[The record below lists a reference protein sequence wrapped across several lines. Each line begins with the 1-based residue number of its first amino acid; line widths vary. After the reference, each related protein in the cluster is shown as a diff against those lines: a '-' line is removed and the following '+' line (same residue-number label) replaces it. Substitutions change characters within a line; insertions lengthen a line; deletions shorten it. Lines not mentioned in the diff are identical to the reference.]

1 MEHNPNA
8 NHQKKCDLLE
18 TISHLI
24 SIQIESANGWLG

>member
-1 MEHNPNA
+1 MPTTK
-8 NHQKKCDLLE
+8 KKCDLLE